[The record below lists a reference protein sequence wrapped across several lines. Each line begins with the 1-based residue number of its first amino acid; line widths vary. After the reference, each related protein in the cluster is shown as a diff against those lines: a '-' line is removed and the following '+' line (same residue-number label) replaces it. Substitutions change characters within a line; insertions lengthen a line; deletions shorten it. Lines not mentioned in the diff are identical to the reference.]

1 MTEGRTCVPQ
11 TLRPAGSPSPSMTD
25 AGPSFQHSH
34 YVWNRTDL
42 LALDPH
48 SVDYLL
54 GKWRSSW
61 APWGQ
66 GCVSQHWGMRP
77 QPPPSTT

>member
-1 MTEGRTCVPQ
+1 MTEGHTCVPQ

-54 GKWRSSW
+54 GKWRGWSGHP
-61 APWGQ
+61 AG
-66 GCVSQHWGMRP
+66 RP
-77 QPPPSTT
+77 GARAV